1 MGSFSRFDTIEH
13 YEQVEVAVRTFVATR
28 YRPEE
33 HDPLWRHLPDDVID
47 SDRQPLPQGL
57 PPPERRFDHELII
70 GCLTAGVRASVQ
82 GR

>member
-33 HDPLWRHLPDDVID
+33 HDPLWRHLPDYVID
-47 SDRQPLPQGL
+47 GDRQPLPQGL
-57 PPPERRFDHELII
+57 PPQ
-70 GCLTAGVRASVQ
+70 SVDSTMS
-82 GR
+82 